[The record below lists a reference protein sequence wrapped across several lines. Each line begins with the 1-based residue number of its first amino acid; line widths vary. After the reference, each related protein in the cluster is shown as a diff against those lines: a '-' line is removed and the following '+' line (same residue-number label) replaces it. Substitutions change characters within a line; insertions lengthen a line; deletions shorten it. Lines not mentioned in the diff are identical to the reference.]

1 MYIVT
6 PRDVL
11 RIQEILRITYLVR
24 SLSCSRPSR
33 ARSRCVRPDVAV
45 SSSSRRSSCRTT
57 PRRQRAHPSA
67 GSSWPCR
74 ACGPRGTGRSSLGSG
89 TSERYRSKQSGQR
102 NKREVQVEAVWAV
115 KQITPILNFK
125 ALKCTCMYV
134 MDCIFNASVIWWAAA
149 FTYLYCLCIRD
160 QGI

>member
-89 TSERYRSKQSGQR
+89 TSERYRSKQSGQ
-102 NKREVQVEAVWAV
+102 QV
-115 KQITPILNFK
+115 TPILNVK
-125 ALKCTCMYV
+125 ALKCRCI

>member
-57 PRRQRAHPSA
+57 PPRQRAHPSA

-89 TSERYRSKQSGQR
+89 TSERYRSKQSAQR
-102 NKREVQVEAVWAV
+102 NKREVQVEAVWAAEQARGTDRSSPSSGTSERYRS
-115 KQITPILNFK
+115 KQSGQRNKREVQIGR
-125 ALKCTCMYV
+125 AHV
-134 MDCIFNASVIWWAAA
+134 
-149 FTYLYCLCIRD
+149 
-160 QGI
+160 